1 MWRCWI
7 SPDDNPAPVRAL
19 VGPGS
24 VAGFGTK
31 PGRPHSRTVQDFIA
45 LDRSTAEL
53 TDVRL

>member
-31 PGRPHSRTVQDFIA
+31 PGRPHSRTVQDLIA
-45 LDRSTAEL
+45 LDRNTAEL